1 MKKFT
6 TPTFKALA
14 ISALLATT
22 GVVAGVAVPAQAAD
36 KPAAPKYK
44 LSKPVQQ
51 ALAESQKLS
60 AAGDNAGALAKVNE
74 AAALPS
80 LTPDEIYMI
89 NAVKINIAIAT
100 KDNTLLEQALRGA
113 LSSGMV
119 PPDDQAKFYRNLG
132 ALALQHND
140 YASATSDF
148 EKLAALNPADTEPQ
162 IALAELYQ
170 RQKQPVKAVAM
181 LTKVIETA
189 KANGTVAPE
198 TVYRRRLAIAYD
210 AKLAADIQ
218 PAAMALVAAYPNPV
232 NWRDALTIFRDGA
245 NLDDQASLDTLRLMA
260 TVGALNGERDY
271 AVYAETASNRGLPGE
286 AKTALD
292 EGVAKGMLSTS
303 KPFVKELSGVV
314 NPKIA
319 ADKASL
325 PGLAKDAAKAA
336 NGKLAL
342 STGDAMYGYGQY
354 ADAAAM
360 YKLAM
365 SKGGIDADTANL
377 RLGMVLAKSGDKAGA
392 EAAFK
397 AVAGPGARK
406 TLAQY
411 WLIWLSKKA

>member
-6 TPTFKALA
+6 TLA

-22 GVVAGVAVPAQAAD
+22 GVVVGVAVPVQAAE
-36 KPAAPKYK
+36 KPAAPKFK

-60 AAGDNAGALAKVNE
+60 TAGDYPAALAKINE
-74 AAALPS
+74 AAALPA

-89 NAVKINIAIAT
+89 NAVKINLAIAT
-100 KDNTLLEQALRGA
+100 KDNALLETALRGA
-113 LSSGMV
+113 LASGLV
-119 PPDDQAKFYRNLG
+119 PAEDQAKFYRNLG

-148 EKLAALNPADTEPQ
+148 EKLSALSPTDTEPM

-170 RQKQPVKAVAM
+170 RQKQSSKAVAM
-181 LTKVIETA
+181 LAKAIETA
-189 KANGTVAPE
+189 KASGTLAPE

-232 NWRDALTIFRDGA
+232 NWRDALTIFRDSSK
-245 NLDDQASLDTLRLMA
+245 LDDQTSLDVLRLMQ

-271 AVYAETASNRGLPGE
+271 AEYAETASNRGLPGE
-286 AKTALD
+286 SKMALD
-292 EGVAKGMLSTS
+292 DGVAKGMLTTS

-314 NPKIA
+314 TPKIA

-325 PGLAKDAAKAA
+325 PGLAKEAAKSP

-354 ADAAAM
+354 AEAAEM
-360 YKLAM
+360 YRLAL
-365 SKGGIDADTANL
+365 SKGGIDADMAQL
-377 RLGMVLAKSGDKAGA
+377 HLGMVLAKSGDKAGA
-392 EAAFK
+392 ETAFK
-397 AVAGPGARK
+397 AVSGSGPRQ
-406 TLAQY
+406 TIAQY
-411 WLIWLSKKA
+411 WMIWLSKKA